1 MSRFILILISLIISA
16 YCRTNSETIA
26 GIVVDENGEYL
37 PFSTI
42 RIMHKPIAVLSDA
55 KGLFIL
61 KSKNIN
67 PTDTI
72 SISYIGYEN
81 MYLPVSKLSA
91 DSIESIRLHASMN
104 MLHEITVLPEKKGT
118 RKTVSKGKKHSWS
131 LLRTCICG
139 KTAGDTYGY
148 EFHSKNNKKLLLE
161 KVGFFYCAGD
171 RQMTG
176 MNFRINVYDMS
187 NVAGDPSS
195 DFINVLDAPK
205 FFEYKL
211 DDNDNGKFEFILPE
225 PIILPEHAMVEI
237 EFLENLDDEIF
248 WFKSNL
254 IGGKTW
260 TKLFNENIW
269 VKTPFSTP
277 FFIECSEIE
286 D

>member
-1 MSRFILILISLIISA
+1 MNRILLIVIISLLNSVISSA
-16 YCRTNSETIA
+16 ESFS
-26 GIVVDENGEYL
+26 GIVVNENNEPL
-37 PFSTI
+37 PYSTI
-42 RIMHKPIAVLSDA
+42 RVKKKRIATLGSKDGLFKLTSDA
-55 KGLFIL
+55 ICE
-61 KSKNIN
+61 N
-67 PTDTI
+67 DTI
-72 SISYIGYEN
+72 IISYIGYEPLN
-81 MYLPVSKLSA
+81 IRVGEYP
-91 DSIESIRLHASMN
+91 DSDNCLKMRTQLTQLNEISIYAPQN
-104 MLHEITVLPEKKGT
+104 IK

-211 DDNDNGKFEFILPE
+211 DDNDNGRFEFILPE
-225 PIILPEHAMVEI
+225 PIMLPEHAMVEI

>member
-1 MSRFILILISLIISA
+1 MNRILLIVIISFLNHVISPA
-16 YCRTNSETIA
+16 ESFS
-26 GIVVDENGEYL
+26 GVVVNENNEPL
-37 PFSTI
+37 PYSTI
-42 RIMHKPIAVLSDA
+42 RVKKKRVATLSSKDGLFTLTSDA
-55 KGLFIL
+55 ICE
-61 KSKNIN
+61 N
-67 PTDTI
+67 DTI
-72 SISYIGYEN
+72 IISYIGYETLN
-81 MYLPVSKLSA
+81 IRIGEYPDSDNYLKMYTQLTPL
-91 DSIESIRLHASMN
+91 N
-104 MLHEITVLPEKKGT
+104 EISVYAPQNIK

-148 EFHSKNNKKLLLE
+148 EFHSKKNKKLLLE

-195 DFINVLDAPK
+195 DFINVLDAPI

-211 DDNDNGKFEFILPE
+211 DDNYNGKFEFFLSE
-225 PIILPEHAMVEI
+225 PIMLPEHAMVEI

-254 IGGKTW
+254 VGGKTW

-277 FFIECSEIE
+277 FFIECSEI
-286 D
+286 DD